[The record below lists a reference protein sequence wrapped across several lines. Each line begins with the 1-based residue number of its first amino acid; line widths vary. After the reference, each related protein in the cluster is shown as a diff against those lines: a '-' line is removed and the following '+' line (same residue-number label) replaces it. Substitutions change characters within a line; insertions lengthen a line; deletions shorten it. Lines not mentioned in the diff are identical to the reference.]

1 MSADRILLEGLTTE
15 CIIGFIDWERRIPQ
29 TVVID
34 LEVPCDCAR
43 AAASDDVADTVDY
56 KKLAKRVLGWVA
68 ASQFQLI
75 ESLAHGLA
83 LLLLQEFALDWI
95 RIRIGKPGA
104 IRHSRDVA
112 VCVERTRADLPS

>member
-15 CIIGFIDWERRIPQ
+15 CIIGFIDWERRVPQ

-43 AAASDDVADTVDY
+43 AAVSDDVADTVDY
-56 KKLAKRVLGWVA
+56 KKLAKRVLGWVQ

-75 ESLAHGLA
+75 ETLAHRLA

-112 VCVERTRADLPS
+112 VCVERTRADLPP